1 MPTDTLSRLRSWLL
15 TEANTSGARLPPE
28 RELAEMLSVS
38 RAELRKALLVLE
50 VEGRLRREVGRGTVV
65 LDPAPASRAV
75 LPDAILHTLAARTGP
90 HEAMIARL
98 VLEPE
103 LARLAALHATPLQI
117 ARARRLAE
125 DMHAVASW
133 AEYETLDAAF
143 HDLIAAAAG
152 NPLLHEMHRM
162 LNFVRQRVVWR
173 HLALPTEGPPPD
185 YHSLSEHD
193 ALVRA
198 LETRDRAG
206 AKEAMRA
213 HLEATLGAM
222 TEGD

>member
-1 MPTDTLSRLRSWLL
+1 MQTDTLNRLRGWLIS
-15 TEANTSGARLPPE
+15 EANTPGTRLPPE
-28 RELAEMLSVS
+28 RLLAESLSVS
-38 RAELRKALLVLE
+38 RSELRKALLVLE
-50 VEGRLRREVGRGTVV
+50 VEGRLKREVGRGTVV
-65 LDPAPASRAV
+65 LDPTPADGAV
-75 LPDAILHTLAARTGP
+75 LSDGILHALASRTGP

-117 ARARRLAE
+117 VRARRLA
-125 DMHAVASW
+125 DNMRSARSW

-143 HDLIAAAAG
+143 HDLIAEAAG

-173 HLALPTEGPPPD
+173 HLALPTDRPPPD

-213 HLEATLGAM
+213 HLEATLGTM

>member
-1 MPTDTLSRLRSWLL
+1 MQTDTLTRLRDWLL
-15 TEANTSGARLPPE
+15 TEANTGGARLPPE
-28 RELAEMLSVS
+28 RELAARLSVS

-65 LDPAPASRAV
+65 IDPAPTDGAV
-75 LPDAILHTLAARTGP
+75 LSGDALQTLAARTGP

-117 ARARRLAE
+117 ARARRLARE
-125 DMHAVASW
+125 MRTVGSW
-133 AEYETLDAAF
+133 AGYESLDVAF
-143 HDLIAAAAG
+143 HDLIAEAAG

-173 HLALPTEGPPPD
+173 HLSLPTEGPPPD
-185 YHSLSEHD
+185 YHSLQEHD
-193 ALVRA
+193 TLVRA

-213 HLEATLGAM
+213 HLEATLATM

>member
-1 MPTDTLSRLRSWLL
+1 MQTDTLNRLRGWLL
-15 TEANTSGARLPPE
+15 AEANAAGTRLPPE
-28 RELAEMLSVS
+28 RELAARLAVS
-38 RAELRKALLVLE
+38 RSELRKALLVLE

-65 LDPAPASRAV
+65 LDPARGSGTV
-75 LPDAILHTLAARTGP
+75 LGDGILHALAARTGP

-117 ARARRLAE
+117 ARARHLSE
-125 DMHAVASW
+125 DMRRVTSW
-133 AEYETLDAAF
+133 ADYEALDAAF
-143 HDLIAAAAG
+143 HDLIAEAAG
-152 NPLLHEMHRM
+152 NPLLHEMHRV
-162 LNFVRQRVVWR
+162 LNYVRQKVVWR
-173 HLALPTEGPPPD
+173 HLALPTDRPPPD
-185 YHSLSEHD
+185 YHSLREHD

-213 HLEATLGAM
+213 HLEATLATM